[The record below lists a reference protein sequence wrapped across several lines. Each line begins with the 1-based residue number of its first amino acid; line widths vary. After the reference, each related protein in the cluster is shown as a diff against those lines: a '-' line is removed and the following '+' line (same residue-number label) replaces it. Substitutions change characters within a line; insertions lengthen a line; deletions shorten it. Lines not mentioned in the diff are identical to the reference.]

1 VPGPLLSIFLIILV
15 DIFGLALVIPLLA
28 IYAERF
34 HATPLQATLLVTV
47 YAGCQLISAPLLGQL
62 SDRFGRKPLLV
73 ISQIGTCVGFVIMAK
88 APSLWVL
95 YLARIID
102 GSTAGNLSLAQ
113 AYIADTTKPEH
124 RTRSFALIGIAFG
137 TGFFFGPFATAQL
150 VRYGFTAPI
159 WLAAGM
165 SATSILCTLTLLRGG
180 KPNPVAQSDDA
191 AMPGGRRP
199 SVLDFKVYASVFS
212 RPELKRLLRL
222 FFLYVFSFSTFT
234 SGFAL
239 FAERRFQWQGHAFG
253 PREVGYLFAYS
264 GFLGILLQ
272 GGLMRRLVPRFG
284 EAKLA
289 WLGFISLVVSYA
301 GLALVRDPKMLIL
314 TATISSFGNGVSR
327 PSLTGLVSRNARPG
341 EQGLVLGIT
350 SSLTSMA
357 GIVAP
362 VISGLIID
370 RGVLT
375 LWPLVAA
382 LIALGGVV
390 GSSGLLTPRAAR
402 IKA

>member
-28 IYAERF
+28 IYAEHF
-34 HATPLQATLLVTV
+34 HATPLQATMLVTV

-73 ISQIGTCVGFVIMAK
+73 ISQIGTCIGFIIMAK
-88 APSLWVL
+88 APTLWVL
-95 YLARIID
+95 YLARVID
-102 GSTAGNLSLAQ
+102 GATAGNLSLAQ
-113 AYIADTTKPEH
+113 AYIADTTKPED
-124 RTRSFALIGIAFG
+124 RTRSFAIIGIAFG
-137 TGFFFGPFATAQL
+137 SGFLFGPFATAQL
-150 VRYGFTAPI
+150 VPYGLNAPI
-159 WLAAGM
+159 WLAAAM
-165 SATSILCTLTLLRGG
+165 SATSIVCTLTLLRGG
-180 KPNPVAQSDDA
+180 KPAPGRQPDDA
-191 AMPGGRRP
+191 VPGGRRP
-199 SVLDFKVYASVFS
+199 SVFDLKVYMGVFA
-212 RPELKRLLRL
+212 RPELKRLLLL
-222 FFLYVFSFSTFT
+222 FFLYVFSFSIFT

-239 FAERRFQWQGHAFG
+239 FAERRFMWQGHVFG

-264 GFLGILLQ
+264 GFLGIILQ

-284 EAKLA
+284 EARLA
-289 WLGFISLVVSYA
+289 WLGFLSLMVSYA
-301 GLALVRDPKMLIL
+301 GLALVHDPKMLIL
-314 TATISSFGNGVSR
+314 TATVSAFGNGVSR

-341 EQGLVLGIT
+341 EQGLVLGVT

-375 LWPLVAA
+375 LWPMMAS
-382 LIALGGVV
+382 LIALCGLL
-390 GSSGLLTPRAAR
+390 GSSRLLASRDAT
-402 IKA
+402 IKT